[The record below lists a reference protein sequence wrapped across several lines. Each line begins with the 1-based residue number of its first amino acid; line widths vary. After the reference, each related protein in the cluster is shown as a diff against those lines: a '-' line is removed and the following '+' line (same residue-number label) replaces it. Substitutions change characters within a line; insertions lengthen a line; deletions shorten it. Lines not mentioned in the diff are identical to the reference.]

1 MNEDKRL
8 GYVEWMIKIKS
19 NYQYHSHIAKGLDH
33 LVNSEPI
40 KIPEGVNRKPAT
52 AWNQKNTTDI

>member
-19 NYQYHSHIAKGLDH
+19 NYQYQSHIAKGLDH

-40 KIPEGVNRKPAT
+40 KIPEGVKKKPAT